1 MLRLLISLGNS
12 FLFTMNYLTQYR
24 EAIRR
29 GEIRAGYDMIDE
41 LDRLIAD
48 LDDPQYRYDTAA
60 AELRIDFIENCVKL
74 TKAPFY
80 GKPMKLLLWEKAFI
94 EVVYSFEIHDIDSG
108 EWVQRFQEIL
118 LLICR
123 KNGKA
128 LSLDTPIPTPNGWKT
143 MGDIKKGDYVFGR
156 DGKPTKVLDTF
167 GLFYKPMYRVTFED
181 GTTIK
186 ACKDHLW
193 TVQTKCSRRACSYVP
208 TSDRKLSKP
217 EYRDNNGWYETTTEE
232 ISKDFAR
239 VRADGKGTEY
249 KYRVPLAEAVEYPHK
264 DLPLDPYTLG
274 VWLGY
279 GCKNHTGI
287 TCSDI
292 DRDEMIKNLT
302 EQGHVCKW
310 TKSPPH
316 AGTIWIDTLQ
326 PEGNKTLEALKK
338 ISVYKNKHIP
348 EMYMFS
354 SIEQRRELLMGLM
367 DTDGTCNKAGQCE
380 FTQKNKDLAYQVVE
394 LVRSLGIKATINEKN
409 AKCNGKDCG
418 IVYRIRFYV
427 DKQNSCFKLKRKHER
442 LKEHLADRMKAKSI
456 VNVEPIPIEPSKCI
470 AVDNTEHLYLAG
482 DYTTTH
488 NTELIAA
495 LLLTELII
503 GGVGIDIVC
512 SGMDDGTADLC
523 YTAIDTMRLLI
534 DPKSVD
540 TWRNQKGIKCF
551 ANNNHIY
558 KLANSTRQREGRNID
573 IAALD
578 EVWSLPADGDIYK
591 SIQQSTSVKDSY
603 KIFMF
608 GSEGFVADGFLD
620 RKRTEYTAIVRGED
634 DSEVSKRK
642 LPWIYTQDSEQEVWD
657 TNADGINPNW
667 EKSNPSIG
675 TIKKWTYLRDRVEE
689 ARASK
694 VDRVF
699 VLSKDFNFKQS
710 AAAVWLG
717 TEDYTY
723 AEYFE
728 PDEFMGALCLGAV
741 DMSETT
747 DMTSARVVVMRAGDP
762 HKYIIQHYWIPE
774 SKLDNSDDKQAGA
787 HYADWAR
794 EGKLTICEGNDIDLT
809 LVADWFYKLY
819 CDYGLR
825 LYKCGYD
832 VKFSKDFLRR
842 MDEYGFDCEMVIQN
856 AVTLS
861 NAMKLCE
868 ADFKAQLIRYNQNPV
883 DRWCL
888 GNAGMQADKYG
899 NCMAVKIQPSMR
911 IDGAVTFII
920 LYEMIRRYRTDF
932 KAAVK

>member
-24 EAIRR
+24 EAIQR

-48 LDDPQYRYDTAA
+48 LDDLQYRYDTAA

-94 EVVYSFEIHDIDSG
+94 EVVYSFKIRDIDKN
-108 EWVQRFQEIL
+108 EWVDRFQEIL

-123 KNGKA
+123 KNGK
-128 LSLDTPIPTPNGWKT
+128 S
-143 MGDIKKGDYVFGR
+143 
-156 DGKPTKVLDTF
+156 
-167 GLFYKPMYRVTFED
+167 
-181 GTTIK
+181 
-186 ACKDHLW
+186 
-193 TVQTKCSRRACSYVP
+193 
-208 TSDRKLSKP
+208 
-217 EYRDNNGWYETTTEE
+217 E
-232 ISKDFAR
+232 I
-239 VRADGKGTEY
+239 
-249 KYRVPLAEAVEYPHK
+249 
-264 DLPLDPYTLG
+264 
-274 VWLGY
+274 
-279 GCKNHTGI
+279 
-287 TCSDI
+287 
-292 DRDEMIKNLT
+292 
-302 EQGHVCKW
+302 
-310 TKSPPH
+310 
-316 AGTIWIDTLQ
+316 
-326 PEGNKTLEALKK
+326 
-338 ISVYKNKHIP
+338 
-348 EMYMFS
+348 
-354 SIEQRRELLMGLM
+354 
-367 DTDGTCNKAGQCE
+367 
-380 FTQKNKDLAYQVVE
+380 
-394 LVRSLGIKATINEKN
+394 
-409 AKCNGKDCG
+409 
-418 IVYRIRFYV
+418 
-427 DKQNSCFKLKRKHER
+427 
-442 LKEHLADRMKAKSI
+442 
-456 VNVEPIPIEPSKCI
+456 
-470 AVDNTEHLYLAG
+470 
-482 DYTTTH
+482 
-488 NTELIAA
+488 IAA

-503 GGVGIDIVC
+503 GGIGIDIVC

-642 LPWIYTQDSEQEVWD
+642 LPWIYTQDSEQEVWN
-657 TNADGINPNW
+657 TNEDGINPDW

-723 AEYFE
+723 AEHFE
-728 PDEFMGALCLGAV
+728 HDEFMGALCLGAV

-774 SKLDNSDDKQAGA
+774 SKLENSDDKQAGA

-809 LVADWFYKLY
+809 LVADWFYQLY